1 MFFVIGIV
9 IVIGSILGG
18 YLPHGTLDVLF
29 QPLELLIIGG
39 CALGG
44 FIISNPKPVL
54 VGTLKSLGRVLK
66 KPPHSH
72 SSYIELLSM
81 LYTLFK
87 LMKAKGAMA
96 IESHIENFDESDFF
110 QQYPIFC
117 SNHHATEFLCDY
129 LRLLTMGTDNAHQI
143 EDLMEIEIETHHDE
157 AHQVAAAITVVADG
171 LPAFGIVAAV
181 LGIVVTMASI
191 TEPPEILGGLVG
203 AALVGTFLGV
213 LLAYGFVGPVG
224 SFLDAYA
231 KADTKYFECIKAG
244 MLAHLQGHAPVISVE
259 FARKGLFSDVR
270 PTFDEVEEALLEAG

>member
-1 MFFVIGIV
+1 MFFVIGAA

-18 YLPHGTLDVLF
+18 YLPHGSMEVLF

-44 FIISNPKPVL
+44 FIISNPVPVL
-54 VGTLKSLGRVLK
+54 KGTAKGLGRVVK
-66 KPPHSH
+66 GMPHSQE
-72 SSYIELLSM
+72 SYLELLSM
-81 LYTLFK
+81 LYSLFK

-129 LRLLTMGTDNAHQI
+129 LRLLTMGTDNVHQI
-143 EDLMEIEIETHHDE
+143 EDLMDVEIETHHDE
-157 AHQVAAAITVVADG
+157 DHRVAAAISTVADG

-181 LGIVVTMASI
+181 LGVIITMASI

-213 LLAYGFVGPVG
+213 LMAYGFVGPMG
-224 SFLDAYA
+224 NYLSAYA
-231 KADTKYFECIKAG
+231 QADSKYFECIKAG
-244 MLAHLQGHAPVISVE
+244 VLAHLQGHAPVIAVE
-259 FARKGLFSDVR
+259 FRYDQ
-270 PTFDEVEEALLEAG
+270 

>member
-1 MFFVIGIV
+1 MFFVIGIT

-18 YLPHGTLDVLF
+18 YLPHGSLEVLF

-54 VGTLKSLGRVLK
+54 IGTVKSLGRVLK
-66 KPPHSH
+66 GPPHSQE
-72 SSYIELLSM
+72 SYIELLSM
-81 LYTLFK
+81 LYLLFK

-129 LRLLTMGTDNAHQI
+129 LRLLTMGTDDAHQF

-157 AHQVAAAITVVADG
+157 DHQVAAAITTVADG

-181 LGIVVTMASI
+181 LGIIVTMASI

-213 LLAYGFVGPVG
+213 LLAYGFVGPIG

-231 KADTKYFECIKAG
+231 KADSKYFECIKAG

>member
-1 MFFVIGIV
+1 MFFVIGIT

-18 YLPHGTLDVLF
+18 YLPHGSLDVLF

-54 VGTLKSLGRVLK
+54 VSTVKSLGRVLK

-72 SSYIELLSM
+72 ESYIELLSM
-81 LYTLFK
+81 LYSLFK

-96 IESHIENFDESDFF
+96 IESQIENFDESDFF

-117 SNHHATEFLCDY
+117 ANHHATEFLCDY

-143 EDLMEIEIETHHDE
+143 EDLMEVEIETHHDE
-157 AHQVAAAITVVADG
+157 AHQVAAAITTVADG

-231 KADTKYFECIKAG
+231 KADSKYFECIKAG

>member
-18 YLPHGTLDVLF
+18 YLPHGSIWVLY
-29 QPLELLIIGG
+29 QPYEVLIICG

-66 KPPHSH
+66 KPPHSQE
-72 SSYIELLSM
+72 SYIELLSM

-129 LRLLTMGTDNAHQI
+129 LRLLTMGTDNANQI
-143 EDLMEIEIETHHDE
+143 EDLMEVEIETHHDE

-181 LGIVVTMASI
+181 LGIIVTMASI

-203 AALVGTFLGV
+203 AAMVGTFLGV